1 MDKDTQE
8 LFISKLKGLNDAELK
23 HLFGELIDYIET
35 DIPLAI
41 TNEAIEEQ
49 NKEDEKFLQQV
60 AIALNVSSAPLIND
74 RDGAITFL
82 TVVAEAFPE
91 YAEFLEQEITQLG
104 QLDTT
109 LGTGSNSFVASLL
122 IIALA
127 TAIVR
132 PNVEFERSLT
142 VTADGEK
149 QEIVKVKVEGTGVDD
164 IAEVLKAALP
174 FVSSQ

>member
-1 MDKDTQE
+1 MDRNTQE
-8 LFISKLKGLNDAELK
+8 LLISKLKGLNDAELK
-23 HLFGELIDYIET
+23 HLFGELLDHIET
-35 DIPLAI
+35 DIPPAL
-41 TNEAIEEQ
+41 TSEAIEKQ
-49 NKEDEKFLQQV
+49 KKEDEKFLQQV
-60 AIALNVSSAPLIND
+60 AVALNVNSDPLIDD
-74 RDGAITFL
+74 RDGAINFL
-82 TVVAEAFPE
+82 TVVAEVFPE
-91 YAEFLEQEITQLG
+91 YAEFLEQEIRQLG

-109 LGTGSNSFVASLL
+109 LGTSSNSFVASLL

-132 PNVEFERSLT
+132 PNVEFERSLN

-174 FVSSQ
+174 FVLSQ